1 MHLLSNVLLFLA
13 AISLLPTTAPAFVL
27 VSGAAEAKLDSSV
40 DAPIVRFHWDGAAPE
55 LDKIEEYAGGQYSDL
70 SKEALM
76 EVLLRD
82 ALNLW
87 TEVPGAYVQL
97 ALETDPDSKADPD
110 DQIHAISVV
119 TVDSRSMAAFAKPII
134 NQDAGLISDCDIS
147 ISQRKT
153 SAKSLAV
160 TIAHEIGHCLGLGHA
175 HSNYGALMGYAR
187 EDEKL
192 KLGADDIAGLIYL
205 YPDPNYVDQDP
216 SNISCGTI
224 YPASTQTPVNASLLW
239 IALTILL
246 IPIFIA
252 RDSCDKGACRR
263 DLSNLPL

>member
-1 MHLLSNVLLFLA
+1 MRLLSNALLVLA
-13 AISLLPTTAPAFVL
+13 AVSLLATTAPAFVL
-27 VSGAAEAKLDSSV
+27 VSGSAEAKLDSSAE
-40 DAPIVRFHWDGAAPE
+40 APIVRFHWDGAAPD
-55 LDKIEEYAGGQYSDL
+55 LDKVEEYADGQYSDL
-70 SKEALM
+70 SDEALM
-76 EVLLRD
+76 EILLRD
-82 ALNLW
+82 ALNIW

-97 ALETDPDSKADPD
+97 ALETDPESKANPD

-147 ISQRKT
+147 ISSRKT
-153 SAKSLAV
+153 TAKSLAV

-205 YPDPNYVDQDP
+205 YPDPNYADQDP
-216 SNISCGTI
+216 SDIRCGTI
-224 YPASTQTPVNASLLW
+224 FPASAQTPVNASFLW
-239 IALTILL
+239 IALAILL
-246 IPIFIA
+246 TPIFIA
-252 RDSCDKGACRR
+252 RDSCDRDADRR
-263 DLSNLPL
+263 DSSNLPL